1 MRYLL
6 IALLAWYSPG
16 SIAAPDQRQ
25 DIDIKVDFVGDEV
38 HVDASLFIAASRDE
52 VWAVITD
59 YDHATE
65 FITDLHFSHVVS
77 RSGDTL
83 QVMQKGKM
91 RVGPFT
97 FPVETLREIQLTP
110 FIEMRSRLISGNMKK
125 LVTTTRLA
133 AEGNGTRIFNHA
145 ASVPDFWVPPLIG
158 KLFIRRETRDKFE
171 QLRNEIVRR
180 KQAAEATQTI
190 APAIIQ
196 PALIRR

>member
-6 IALLAWYSPG
+6 IALLACYPPG
-16 SIAAPDQRQ
+16 PLADPAHQQ
-25 DIDIKVDFVGDEV
+25 DIDIKVEIVGAEV
-38 HVDASLFIAASRDE
+38 HVDVSLYIPATPDE

-65 FITDLHFSHVVS
+65 FITDLQSSHVVS

-97 FPVETLREIQLTP
+97 FLVETLREIQLTP
-110 FIEMRSRLISGNMKK
+110 FSEMRSRLISGNMKK

-133 AEGNGTRIFNHA
+133 AEGTGTRIVNHA
-145 ASVPDFWVPPLIG
+145 ESVPDFWVPPLIG
-158 KLFIRRETRDKFE
+158 KLFIRRETRDKFQ

-180 KQAAEATQTI
+180 KQAAEA
-190 APAIIQ
+190 
-196 PALIRR
+196 R